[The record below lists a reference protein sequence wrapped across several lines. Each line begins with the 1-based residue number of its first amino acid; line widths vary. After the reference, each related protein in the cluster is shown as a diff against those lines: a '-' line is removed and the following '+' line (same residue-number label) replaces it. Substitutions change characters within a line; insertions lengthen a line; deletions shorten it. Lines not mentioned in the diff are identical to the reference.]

1 MRGGGRSNSHQ
12 GSPGAESVRALNAD
26 RTAIYNAPETI
37 LNQLKQMTPDDR
49 IRIYLLVNE
58 RTKNEDEFKEF
69 SFTPQFRTRFNE
81 TFHKEYNDEALIARE
96 IMVGHMEPVPFAGEG
111 GKTRRNR
118 RRRRNRRS
126 LKRKHSRRR

>member
-1 MRGGGRSNSHQ
+1 MRGGGRSKHKR
-12 GSPGAESVRALNAD
+12 SPGAESVRELNANMM
-26 RTAIYNAPETI
+26 AIYNAPETI

-69 SFTPQFRTRFNE
+69 SFTPQFRKRFNE
-81 TFHKEYNDEALIARE
+81 TFHKKYNDEALIARE
-96 IMVGHMEPVPFAGEG
+96 TMVRHMEPVSFAGEG